1 MLVLAR
7 KSRGASALRTNH
19 CCAGRCKQQCDELMI
34 ERPQC
39 QEALERRI
47 TQLQAV
53 HESEDSWQGVVKGGD
68 PDNFCTGLK
77 PLRFDRGLVCFCA

>member
-1 MLVLAR
+1 LYWPESPEARQLFGLIAALVVV
-7 KSRGASALRTNH
+7 SNSA
-19 CCAGRCKQQCDELMI
+19 DELMI

-77 PLRFDRGLVCFCA
+77 PLRFDRGLCFCA